1 MDQTQEG
8 RRFASCKKLAYEMDV
23 DRLPFLSPAHRA
35 LRALLVTLTFRG
47 SRFNVPTERMRCS
60 VTFHGKLNPT
70 LLSAHA
76 KGGWMA
82 PGAVLDPSSEH
93 VAWLEA
99 NHDVTCRWAG
109 VGTAGQVGEPSSG

>member
-1 MDQTQEG
+1 
-8 RRFASCKKLAYEMDV
+8 
-23 DRLPFLSPAHRA
+23 
-35 LRALLVTLTFRG
+35 
-47 SRFNVPTERMRCS
+47 
-60 VTFHGKLNPT
+60 
-70 LLSAHA
+70 
-76 KGGWMA
+76 MA